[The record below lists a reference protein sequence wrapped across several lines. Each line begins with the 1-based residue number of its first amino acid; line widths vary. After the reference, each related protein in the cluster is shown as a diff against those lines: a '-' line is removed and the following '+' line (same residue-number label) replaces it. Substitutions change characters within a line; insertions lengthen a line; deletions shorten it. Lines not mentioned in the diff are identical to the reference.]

1 MGTTLCII
9 LRRQMA
15 NGLRHGLIHSKCS
28 MVTIPNTLRYADKF
42 KEMHVF
48 ANRVIKNLEMIL
60 HWRRGINLWFSPL
73 LCRKYF
79 NTFANGFYTYGLITF
94 YLFIFLF
101 VTIYITAYC
110 QIKRF

>member
-28 MVTIPNTLRYADKF
+28 MVTIQNTLRYADKF
-42 KEMHVF
+42 KEMHAF

-79 NTFANGFYTYGLITF
+79 NTFANGFYTDL
-94 YLFIFLF
+94 LPFIYSYFFCYNLYQY
-101 VTIYITAYC
+101 VLSN
-110 QIKRF
+110 QE